1 MDLIENMPRDW
12 WTEEIDLTIDRL
24 GLMTL
29 LGILD
34 LALRHPKMPE
44 TTLNNGKQIG
54 RQILTRMLEDG
65 LKLPEDVEAVYR
77 ETFDMVMQE
86 ALDEKDRG

>member
-1 MDLIENMPRDW
+1 MSDLIENMPRDW
-12 WTEEIDLTIDRL
+12 WEEEMDLTIDRL

-34 LALRHPKMPE
+34 LALRYPKMPE

-54 RQILTRMLEDG
+54 RQIFERMLEDG
-65 LKLPEDVEAVYR
+65 LKLPEAVEAVYR
-77 ETFDMVMQE
+77 KTFDM
-86 ALDEKDRG
+86 